1 MVTEAARLIELNH
14 CLGAGISQETLS
26 LPRRMELTEHSSAEA
41 PLAHYMVPSSW
52 VTTGDWVC
60 VYQWPKLCVC
70 IYVWLCFVYRKNRM
84 IARINIKQLASDWK
98 HTIIHSL
105 LNVIPT
111 LEDQP
116 FSLTISKVEQYL
128 SYHMLIRIQSNL
140 VLKTIG
146 VFSWKQIVKTRTIL
160 RLTCISLENYSKSI
174 RLFWLGLKIIS

>member
-1 MVTEAARLIELNH
+1 MQKLSLHIKGYLPH
-14 CLGAGISQETLS
+14 GWPQETGCVFTS
-26 LPRRMELTEHSSAEA
+26 
-41 PLAHYMVPSSW
+41 
-52 VTTGDWVC
+52 DQNWVC
-60 VYQWPKLCVC
+60 VCV
-70 IYVWLCFVYRKNRM
+70 YVWLCFAYRENRM

-128 SYHMLIRIQSNL
+128 SYPMLIRIQSNL

-160 RLTCISLENYSKSI
+160 RLMCISLEKYSKSI
-174 RLFWLGLKIIS
+174 RLFWLGLKIISWYIDKNANN